1 MRSRQ
6 RVIDH
11 GEVFTPPKLVGDM
24 LDLVAHE
31 CERLDARFLE
41 PACGDGAFLVE
52 VLRRKLRTATRKNPK
67 DPVRWG
73 RDAFVAVSCLY
84 GIELLPDNVAA
95 CRDRLL
101 KTVCVAFAEQFHRT
115 TDDALSNALAY
126 VLSVN
131 ILQGDALTLKD
142 AAGRPIV
149 FPEWSMLPGGRVK
162 RRDFE
167 FHELLEPHRNKVE
180 WSAIDSDAGQR
191 VFLPQAVRNYPL
203 CPYLKVVEQAEKGVA
218 A

>member
-11 GEVFTPPKLVGDM
+11 GEVFTPPKLVSDM

-31 CERLDARFLE
+31 CERLDSRFLE

-52 VLRRKLRTATRKNPK
+52 VLRRKLRTATVRHRKNA
-67 DPVRWG
+67 DRWT
-73 RDAFVAVSCLY
+73 RDAFIAVSSLY
-84 GIELLPDNVAA
+84 GVELLPDNVAA
-95 CRDRLL
+95 CRARLL
-101 KTVCVAFAEQFHRT
+101 EAVTAAFREQFGRPM
-115 TDDALSNALAY
+115 DDAPRDALAY

-162 RRDFE
+162 RRDYA
-167 FHELLEPHRNKVE
+167 FHELIEPHRGKVE
-180 WSAIDSDAGQR
+180 WSAIESDEGR
-191 VFLPQAVRNYPL
+191 KVFLPQAVRNYPL
-203 CPYLKVVEQAEKGVA
+203 CPYVKVAEQAVRGVA